1 MHTHQLLH
9 ICECVMSHW
18 RRTPENTQAHI
29 HAHIRA
35 LSLARSLAVPH
46 THTLCLTPTPRTQFA
61 MAKVAK
67 YVTHRS
73 RALLHTLIPKNI
85 LAKMAAMRYEK
96 EISSLSCA
104 PNKQSAIKDREK
116 KDKTDKER
124 ERQKGRTEKV
134 EGGEREGVGRE
145 EGGREV
151 FFCTEIPEGTI
162 MFCCLKS
169 RRGVDGGGG
178 PRKSMYTKYYFDRRR
193 KEVIRGGGMVENF
206 GLETPFEHTI
216 DRHGNRP
223 PQRVEGQRAHPFF
236 QVVH

>member
-1 MHTHQLLH
+1 
-9 ICECVMSHW
+9 
-18 RRTPENTQAHI
+18 
-29 HAHIRA
+29 
-35 LSLARSLAVPH
+35 
-46 THTLCLTPTPRTQFA
+46 
-61 MAKVAK
+61 MAKMAK

-85 LAKMAAMRYEK
+85 LSKMAAMRCEK
-96 EISSLSCA
+96 ESSSLSCA
-104 PNKQSAIKDREK
+104 PNKQSAIKDRDK

-124 ERQKGRTEKV
+124 GREEGRTEKV
-134 EGGEREGVGRE
+134 GGESEGVGRE
-145 EGGREV
+145 EGVRDV

-162 MFCCLKS
+162 TLCCLKS
-169 RRGVDGGGG
+169 RRGVDGEGG

-206 GLETPFEHTI
+206 GLETPSEHTI